1 MLKAEWMH
9 LAAKRRNA
17 IQEIA
22 KALGKDHA
30 ITSMMGSMAWGRHDW
45 EGIPGTTQG
54 AIRQASALEGA
65 FWVLN
70 IWARDNDSVAQS
82 KMLDIWY
89 KQEAKL

>member
-1 MLKAEWMH
+1 MQKAEWIR
-9 LAAKRRNA
+9 LATRRRNA

-22 KALGKDHA
+22 EALGKYHA
-30 ITSMMGSMAWGRHDW
+30 ITTMMGSMAWGRHDW
-45 EGIPGTTQG
+45 EGNPGTIQG

-89 KQEAKL
+89 QEVKP